1 MANVIQIKKNAWGST
16 DPPADSDVIYG
27 ELAWENDSKRLYIG
41 RQSTSGG
48 AVVATH
54 IGGKAGIASNNTV
67 TVDDAD
73 AADNDYAKFTAN
85 GVEGRSYAEVKTDLS
100 LNNVD
105 NTALSTWAGT
115 SNITTL
121 GTIGT
126 GTWNG
131 AAIPVA
137 NGGTGSTSAS
147 DARTALGVG
156 TSDNVQFANATVTNL
171 TVNGTTTTVNSTVV
185 TVDDP
190 IFTLGGDGVG
200 VDDDKDRGIE
210 FKWHTGSA
218 AKVGFF
224 GRNDNTGRFAYIADA
239 TNSSEVFSGTLGDA
253 EFTTVYANVTGNV
266 TGNTSGSS
274 GSCTGLAATATALAT
289 ARTIGGV
296 SFDGTANISL
306 PGVNASGTQD
316 TSGNAATVTTNANL
330 TGDITSVGNATAIA
344 SGVIVDADV
353 KSDAAIA
360 YSKLGTIPTWNQNT
374 TGSSASCTGNAATV
388 TNGVY
393 TNSTIDGGTF

>member
-48 AVVATH
+48 TVVATH

-67 TVDDAD
+67 IVDDAD

-156 TSDNVQFANATVTNL
+156 SSDNVQFANATVTNL
-171 TVNGTTTTVNSTVV
+171 TVNGTTTTVNTNDLVV
-185 TVDDP
+185 KDSL
-190 IFTLGGDGVG
+190 IFLA
-200 VDDDKDRGIE
+200 KDQ
-210 FKWHTGSA
+210 
-218 AKVGFF
+218 
-224 GRNDNTGRFAYIADA
+224 
-239 TNSSEVFSGTLGDA
+239 SGTPTLDSGFVVERGSSDNVGLIWDESADEFSFITTSETGGTDGDVTISA
-253 EFTTVYANVTGNV
+253 QANVRASTFYG
-266 TGNTSGSS
+266 
-274 GSCTGLAATATALAT
+274 AL
-289 ARTIGGV
+289 
-296 SFDGTANISL
+296 N
-306 PGVNASGTQD
+306 
-316 TSGNAATVTTNANL
+316 
-330 TGDITSVGNATAIA
+330 
-344 SGVIVDADV
+344 
-353 KSDAAIA
+353 
-360 YSKLGTIPTWNQNT
+360 
-374 TGSSASCTGNAATV
+374 GNAATV

-393 TNSTIDGGTF
+393 TTNNLSVMAATTSAQLAGVISDETGSGALVFATSPTLVTPALGTPASGNLANCTFPTLNQGTTGQAGSLASSFVIDGGTF

>member
-48 AVVATH
+48 TVVATH

-67 TVDDAD
+67 IVDDAD

-156 TSDNVQFANATVTNL
+156 SSDNVQFANATVTNL
-171 TVNGTTTTVNSTVV
+171 TVNGTTTTVNTNDLVV
-185 TVDDP
+185 KDSL
-190 IFTLGGDGVG
+190 IFLA
-200 VDDDKDRGIE
+200 KDQ
-210 FKWHTGSA
+210 
-218 AKVGFF
+218 
-224 GRNDNTGRFAYIADA
+224 
-239 TNSSEVFSGTLGDA
+239 SGTPTLDSGFVVERGSSDNVGLIWDESADEFSFITTSETGGTDGDVTISA
-253 EFTTVYANVTGNV
+253 QANVRASTFYG
-266 TGNTSGSS
+266 
-274 GSCTGLAATATALAT
+274 AL
-289 ARTIGGV
+289 
-296 SFDGTANISL
+296 N
-306 PGVNASGTQD
+306 
-316 TSGNAATVTTNANL
+316 
-330 TGDITSVGNATAIA
+330 
-344 SGVIVDADV
+344 
-353 KSDAAIA
+353 
-360 YSKLGTIPTWNQNT
+360 
-374 TGSSASCTGNAATV
+374 GNAATV

-393 TNSTIDGGTF
+393 TTNNLSVMAATTSAQLAGVISDETGSGALVFATSPTLVTPALGTPASGNLANCTFPTLNQSTTGQAGSLASTFVIDGGTF

>member
-48 AVVATH
+48 TVVATH

-67 TVDDAD
+67 IVDDTD

-156 TSDNVQFANATVTNL
+156 SSSDVQFANATVSNL
-171 TVNGTTTTVNSTVV
+171 TVNGTTTTVNSTTM

-190 IFTLGGDGVG
+190 ILTLGGDSAPGS
-200 VDDDKDRGIE
+200 DDNKDRGVE
-210 FKWHTGSA
+210 FRYYSGS

-224 GRNDNTGRFAYIADA
+224 GWDDSNSRYVFYKDA
-239 TNSSEVFSGTLGDA
+239 TNSSEVFSGTVASVQADLVG
-253 EFTTVYANVTGNV
+253 NVTGNV

-274 GSCTGLAATATALAT
+274 GSCTG
-289 ARTIGGV
+289 
-296 SFDGTANISL
+296 
-306 PGVNASGTQD
+306 
-316 TSGNAATVTTNANL
+316 NAASATT
-330 TGDITSVGNATAIA
+330 
-344 SGVIVDADV
+344 
-353 KSDAAIA
+353 AAA
-360 YSKLGTIPTWNQNT
+360 
-374 TGSSASCTGNAATV
+374 CTGNAATV

-393 TNSTIDGGTF
+393 TTGDQTIGGAKTFSSTIVGSINGNAATVTNGLYTNSTIDGGTF

>member
-48 AVVATH
+48 TVVATH

-67 TVDDAD
+67 IVDDAD

-156 TSDNVQFANATVTNL
+156 SSDNVQFANATVTNL
-171 TVNGTTTTVNSTVV
+171 TVNGTTTTVNTNDLVV
-185 TVDDP
+185 KDSL
-190 IFTLGGDGVG
+190 IFLA
-200 VDDDKDRGIE
+200 KDQ
-210 FKWHTGSA
+210 
-218 AKVGFF
+218 
-224 GRNDNTGRFAYIADA
+224 
-239 TNSSEVFSGTLGDA
+239 SGTPTLDSGFVVERGSSDNVGLIWDESADEFSFITTSETGGTDGDVTISA
-253 EFTTVYANVTGNV
+253 QANVRASTFYG
-266 TGNTSGSS
+266 
-274 GSCTGLAATATALAT
+274 AL
-289 ARTIGGV
+289 
-296 SFDGTANISL
+296 N
-306 PGVNASGTQD
+306 
-316 TSGNAATVTTNANL
+316 
-330 TGDITSVGNATAIA
+330 
-344 SGVIVDADV
+344 
-353 KSDAAIA
+353 
-360 YSKLGTIPTWNQNT
+360 
-374 TGSSASCTGNAATV
+374 GNAATV

-393 TNSTIDGGTF
+393 TTNNLSVMAATTSAQLAGVISDETGSGALVFATSPTLVTPALGTPASGNLANCTFPTLNQSTTAQAGSLASSFVIDGGTF